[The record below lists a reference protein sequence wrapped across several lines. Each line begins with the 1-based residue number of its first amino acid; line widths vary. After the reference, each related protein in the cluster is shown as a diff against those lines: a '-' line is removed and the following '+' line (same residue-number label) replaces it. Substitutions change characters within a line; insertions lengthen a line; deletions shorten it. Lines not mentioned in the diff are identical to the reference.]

1 MIMILIIMRLFTCV
15 INRSAFCLL
24 HGPAFLIKP
33 DHGDDDNYNS
43 DNSNDDNNTNDDDAL
58 SVLSRQLWWRITIP
72 PTSFRASNGWWQA
85 LLAKVS
91 DGKNRGNN
99 CCRFKMTWYH
109 GWAMSPICPGWAS
122 LGNVLVTVRLSL
134 RKNRGNNCCWLA
146 ITFVSTYTHLHWNAH
161 TVKQLLRWFRRE
173 LIQQIVNTNVSHEV
187 ANHLGD
193 RHALASVFC
202 HPATS

>member
-1 MIMILIIMRLFTCV
+1 MIMILFIMRLFTCV

-58 SVLSRQLWWRITIP
+58 LVLSRQLWWRITIP

-91 DGKNRGNN
+91 DERIGEIIVAALRWLDIMGGQCPVPNVLDEHR
-99 CCRFKMTWYH
+99 
-109 GWAMSPICPGWAS
+109 WAMSWS
-122 LGNVLVTVRLSL
+122 LSGCHFERIVEIIVVGQQSLSYQ
-134 RKNRGNNCCWLA
+134 RTH
-146 ITFVSTYTHLHWNAH
+146 ISTDMPT
-161 TVKQLLRWFRRE
+161 Q
-173 LIQQIVNTNVSHEV
+173 
-187 ANHLGD
+187 
-193 RHALASVFC
+193 
-202 HPATS
+202 

>member
-24 HGPAFLIKP
+24 HGPAFLVKP

-43 DNSNDDNNTNDDDAL
+43 DNSDDDNNTNDDDAL

-91 DGKNRGNN
+91 DERIGEIIVAALRWLDIMGGQ
-99 CCRFKMTWYH
+99 C
-109 GWAMSPICPGWAS
+109 PQCPGWAS
-122 LGNVLVTVRLSL
+122 LGNVTVRLSL

-146 ITFVSTYTHLHWNAH
+146 ITFVSTYTHLHW
-161 TVKQLLRWFRRE
+161 Q
-173 LIQQIVNTNVSHEV
+173 
-187 ANHLGD
+187 
-193 RHALASVFC
+193 
-202 HPATS
+202 